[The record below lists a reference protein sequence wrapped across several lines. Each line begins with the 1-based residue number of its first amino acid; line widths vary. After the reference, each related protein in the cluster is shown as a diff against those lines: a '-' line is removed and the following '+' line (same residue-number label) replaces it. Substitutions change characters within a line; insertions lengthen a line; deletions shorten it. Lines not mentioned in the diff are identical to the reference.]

1 MQETNVINTSKIGCC
16 VCRSCMNVDKG
27 SGGCTLWP
35 ISVCA
40 FIYKCI
46 TFSVKQGS
54 SQELYLPGK
63 ASFPS
68 KQEEYSR
75 VFSFHLMNTKCI
87 YSRGPDDWTG
97 SCCALSSTLS

>member
-1 MQETNVINTSKIGCC
+1 MQKTNVINTSKIGYC
-16 VCRSCMNVDKG
+16 VCRSCMSVDEG

-40 FIYKCI
+40 FIHKCS

-54 SQELYLPGK
+54 SQGLHPPGK

-68 KQEEYSR
+68 KQEDYSR
-75 VFSFHLMNTKCI
+75 VLPFHLMNTKCI
-87 YSRGPDDWTG
+87 
-97 SCCALSSTLS
+97 